1 MGFGLF
7 LSPAP
12 MTFSLSIL
20 ATILHAAVIV
30 MDYMASPPIPS
41 PVFPLG
47 CLSFVAS
54 TGGAGYGLGNVI
66 AMHTG

>member
-7 LSPAP
+7 LSPEP
-12 MTFSLSIL
+12 MTFSFSIL

-30 MDYMASPPIPS
+30 MNYMASLPTPS

-47 CLSFVAS
+47 FLSFVAS
-54 TGGAGYGLGNVI
+54 IGGAGCGLGNVI
-66 AMHTG
+66 AVHTG